1 MIFETIKKGKL
12 AESRCPVVKRFLL
25 GSNIATNTATN
36 IIHKTMTTIKK
47 GCRGDLVATLQRK
60 LNLIPDG
67 IFGAITDEA
76 VRDFQKSHALTVD
89 GIVGPKTWAALGV
102 GSLPNTRRIDK
113 IIIHCSATPEGKD
126 FTVDQIRQWHIDRG
140 FSDVGYH
147 YVIYRDGSI
156 HKGRPIEKVG
166 AHTTGQNAHSIGICL
181 IGGCAADGKTP
192 KDTRTEAQRAT
203 LIKLVAELKASYP
216 SATVHG
222 HNEFAAKAC
231 PSFNVQKEPELCGR

>member
-1 MIFETIKKGKL
+1 
-12 AESRCPVVKRFLL
+12 
-25 GSNIATNTATN
+25 
-36 IIHKTMTTIKK
+36 MTTIKK

-126 FTVDQIRQWHIDRG
+126 FTVDQIRQWHLDRG

-147 YVIYRDGSI
+147 YVIYRDGSV
-156 HKGRPIEKVG
+156 HRGRPETQVG
-166 AHTTGQNAHSIGICL
+166 AHTTGYNSYSIGICY
-181 IGGCAADGKTP
+181 IGGCAAKKNANGDYPP
-192 KDTRTEAQRAT
+192 KDTRTPAQRAA
-203 LIKLVAELKASYP
+203 LVRLVAEMRRSIQVPQSTDTTSSQTGRAHRSTYRKSRSYAVDNFHHRSCYPYRLQEPKAGCQRQI
-216 SATVHG
+216 A
-222 HNEFAAKAC
+222 
-231 PSFNVQKEPELCGR
+231 